1 MVAGIVK
8 ALADRTWEKN
18 GALRTYALVDVEGEE
33 VKVWGEPIEFEG
45 RIPGDEVHLV
55 KIDNYYR
62 IVNPANEPLPGP
74 TLQRPE
80 VPDQITKYAHLYA
93 DCYRAAVA
101 AMPKDVPPEMI
112 QSCTSSVYISVTRK
126 MGI

>member
-1 MVAGIVK
+1 MIGIIK
-8 ALADRTWEKN
+8 SLADRTWEKN
-18 GALRTYALVDVEGEE
+18 GELRTYSLVDIEGEE

-45 RIPGDEVHLV
+45 RIPGDEVHLL

-62 IVNPANEPLPGP
+62 IVNPANEPLPVP
-74 TLQRPE
+74 TLERPE
-80 VPDQITKYAHLYA
+80 VADRIVEYANLYS

-101 AMPKDVPPEMI
+101 AMPEGAPPEII
-112 QSCTSSVYISVTRK
+112 QSCTSSVFISVTRK